1 MGMTFGERIR
11 ELRKANDLS
20 QRDLAD
26 KVGINFTYLSK
37 IENGKLD
44 FAQFPSEETIRNL
57 AQALGA
63 DEDELLLL
71 AQKIPDAIR
80 QKVMR
85 RPDVFRKIASLD
97 DKSLD
102 DLDKTIDDLLQGMDP
117 CDEDSPR
124 S

>member
-63 DEDELLLL
+63 D
-71 AQKIPDAIR
+71 
-80 QKVMR
+80 
-85 RPDVFRKIASLD
+85 
-97 DKSLD
+97 
-102 DLDKTIDDLLQGMDP
+102 
-117 CDEDSPR
+117 
-124 S
+124 